1 MFWIWD
7 FFILLLIQE
16 IVDFF
21 RNFTV
26 DVVGVGDVCSF
37 AQMDV
42 RKHGHP
48 GWQVGHHGHHGCHQL
63 SFLQFVL
70 VIVKLFICKHA
81 RFAVLMEM
89 SQVAPEA
96 EQAPKTNQYTQAE
109 HGKTEMSL
117 LHFTLTNPGWKPTGE
132 NERYLAGVK
141 EAKGRDLAEIQLQVF
156 IDLFIG

>member
-1 MFWIWD
+1 MGLFRYTAL
-7 FFILLLIQE
+7 FLLDELLSPVVTPLVLIFGLSHRTQE

-48 GWQVGHHGHHGCHQL
+48 GWQV
-63 SFLQFVL
+63 
-70 VIVKLFICKHA
+70 
-81 RFAVLMEM
+81 
-89 SQVAPEA
+89 APEA

-117 LHFTLTNPGWKPTGE
+117 LHFTLTNPGWNKKLIHFPPELTF
-132 NERYLAGVK
+132 R
-141 EAKGRDLAEIQLQVF
+141 IFVF
-156 IDLFIG
+156 NS